1 MEIAMKLAEIREKI
15 KHYSSRDTRT
25 SGNPNTSDIDRQLSD
40 AGVKRK
46 PDDIPKQDVE
56 TRNGNIVSGN
66 VANGS
71 YISST
76 VETKGQYKIGPA
88 IRPAIVH
95 DSGFSKFPKKD
106 PELNDYWQ
114 LFKWRSMLETA
125 NALRPDLKDGIEAYR
140 HFLDGEGKAKS
151 FSYERYVSNDDSGR
165 ATLRNSILDAQDA
178 VIKLWTAKGKPRNFI
193 FTGPQIPCGAGNQK
207 YNNVNKNFPY
217 PATEN
222 WQKAI
227 GAHVIWLSGEVT
239 VTQLKVPNSAP
250 EFSMDM
256 VLHAEDQYNFNPGA
270 KDIATGEPD
279 NENGRFVVVGFAHG
293 YRHTSTLKRNVKW
306 KGFNLGVASS
316 SLKISSR

>member
-1 MEIAMKLAEIREKI
+1 MELAEIREKI
-15 KHYSSRDTRT
+15 KNYSSRYTRT
-25 SGNPNTSDIDRQLSD
+25 NGNPNPSDIDRQLSN
-40 AGVKRK
+40 AGLKRK
-46 PDDIPKQDVE
+46 PDDIPKQDVK
-56 TRNGNIVSGN
+56 TRNGKIIPGDVTK
-66 VANGS
+66 GS
-71 YISST
+71 YVSST
-76 VETKGQYKIGPA
+76 IETKGQYKIGPA
-88 IRPAIVH
+88 IRPAIIH
-95 DSGFSKFPKKD
+95 DSGFSKFAKKD

-140 HFLDGEGKAKS
+140 HFLNGEGKPKS
-151 FSYERYVSNDDSGR
+151 FSYERYISNDISGR
-165 ATLRNSILDAQDA
+165 TTLRNSILDAQDA
-178 VIKLWTAKGKPRNFI
+178 AIKLWKAKGKPRKFI

-207 YNNVNKNFPY
+207 YNHVHNNFPY

-239 VTQLKVPNSAP
+239 VTQHNLPNSTP

-293 YRHTSTLKRNVKW
+293 YRHTATLRRNIKW
-306 KGFNLGVASS
+306 KGYNPGVSSS